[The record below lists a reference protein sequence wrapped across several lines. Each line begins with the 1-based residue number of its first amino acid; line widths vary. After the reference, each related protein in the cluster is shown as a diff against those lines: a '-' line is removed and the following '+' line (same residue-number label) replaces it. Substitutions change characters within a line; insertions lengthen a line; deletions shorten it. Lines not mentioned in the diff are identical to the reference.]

1 MMKENQNIELFERY
15 RNGELSETELNA
27 FNARLVYDSEFQ
39 EEFEQYKQLETGI
52 KNHFRT
58 ALKSQL
64 QALDE
69 QLDVAPKKS
78 NTIRL
83 VQWSTSVAA
92 AALIGFFIFQYFSK
106 NNSHELAQHYW
117 PYEAGLPVK
126 MSSKGK
132 YDEAMNAFKLGK
144 WEEAKKNL
152 QTIDSDTSNYFLG
165 IISYEQKDFQQAI
178 NFFKKVNSNSAYYS
192 ASQFRMALVF
202 ILEDKLSEATTT
214 LTQLNSKNTVYSP
227 QIKEL
232 LQKLEK

>member
-92 AALIGFFIFQYFSK
+92 AALIGFFIF
-106 NNSHELAQHYW
+106 W
-117 PYEAGLPVK
+117 
-126 MSSKGK
+126 
-132 YDEAMNAFKLGK
+132 
-144 WEEAKKNL
+144 
-152 QTIDSDTSNYFLG
+152 G
-165 IISYEQKDFQQAI
+165 I
-178 NFFKKVNSNSAYYS
+178 
-192 ASQFRMALVF
+192 
-202 ILEDKLSEATTT
+202 
-214 LTQLNSKNTVYSP
+214 
-227 QIKEL
+227 
-232 LQKLEK
+232 